1 MRRGVPSLR
10 SSQRAQRGW
19 LLVEAMLALVISVFL
34 LNAAIS
40 DNLRTDLM
48 RSADAQADVL
58 HQLAAGALQAYVDDN
73 YIELQTNLPV
83 TRNGVTLPVGAA
95 VGQSLRPTI
104 AQLQAM
110 NYLDGQFVNNVWLR
124 DGGGIDFLIQQVAT
138 AGACPG
144 IRCNING
151 LAYFTTP
158 FLVRGTEATTRDMD
172 DPIVGQML
180 SRLGGMAGVS
190 MPGASNF
197 IMGVNGANL
206 AVNPVAG
213 TPPGVVG
220 VAFGYVAG
228 TNGNFVRMGEIRN
241 VPLAANLTVG
251 GDATV
256 VGKLSGDTV
265 IPTGTYVVG
274 AACPDQGAIA
284 QGVVGTAV
292 GEIVCYGGVWRP
304 MAMFATLGGACVN
317 GTTATGAPPTNIGLL
332 CVNNIWRG
340 MDTIIIT
347 RTEGAACPT
356 EEGKPAQTADGKE
369 LICKNGIYWSTA
381 SLAGAQG
388 LVDVNV
394 YAHGST
400 IPAFACSGG
409 LYPKVVPM
417 GVVSACSLA
426 GAGSNCTDNFTGAFR
441 ASITPS
447 MMVSIT
453 GSDGVTLAGGNTAQ
467 LTVARI
473 CSTTL

>member
-1 MRRGVPSLR
+1 MQKHFYGEMRRGVPSLR

-197 IMGVNGANL
+197 IMGTWLSIPSL
-206 AVNPVAG
+206 AHHRAWWAWPLVMSLA
-213 TPPGVVG
+213 
-220 VAFGYVAG
+220 
-228 TNGNFVRMGEIRN
+228 RM
-241 VPLAANLTVG
+241 
-251 GDATV
+251 
-256 VGKLSGDTV
+256 
-265 IPTGTYVVG
+265 
-274 AACPDQGAIA
+274 
-284 QGVVGTAV
+284 
-292 GEIVCYGGVWRP
+292 
-304 MAMFATLGGACVN
+304 ATL
-317 GTTATGAPPTNIGLL
+317 
-332 CVNNIWRG
+332 
-340 MDTIIIT
+340 
-347 RTEGAACPT
+347 
-356 EEGKPAQTADGKE
+356 
-369 LICKNGIYWSTA
+369 
-381 SLAGAQG
+381 
-388 LVDVNV
+388 
-394 YAHGST
+394 
-400 IPAFACSGG
+400 FAWVKFAMCR
-409 LYPKVVPM
+409 LQP
-417 GVVSACSLA
+417 
-426 GAGSNCTDNFTGAFR
+426 
-441 ASITPS
+441 I
-447 MMVSIT
+447 
-453 GSDGVTLAGGNTAQ
+453 
-467 LTVARI
+467 
-473 CSTTL
+473 